1 MATAQEQQLAKD
13 IVVAWLHTCTHASL
27 SHLQDPDTAG
37 NLIANVYKTLVKA
50 INETSTSAEGV
61 DATA

>member
-13 IVVAWLHTCTHASL
+13 IVVAWLHTCTPASI

-37 NLIANVYKTLVKA
+37 NLIAQVYKTIVKA
-50 INETSTSAEGV
+50 INETSTRAEGV
-61 DATA
+61 DATG